1 LRDEEGVGMVTEQ
14 ETGEEGP
21 PKPEFTIQPGDLG
34 GLMAEYPHIREWVE
48 DFESKHGSRPVYYG
62 PLDRDAKSVSPRNL
76 IYSTKPP
83 CFAHV
88 YSPPEGSEGAGN
100 TFWFGLEP
108 TITQEEEEVRDQIVE
123 RLLRDAPQK
132 ERFDNDEEF
141 ISMIHEMMDEMTSTG
156 GTSLLANPV
165 VNQARELLGFGE
177 APLKVTPEQL
187 DRLKYVV
194 VRDLVNNGPLE
205 TLLADE
211 MLEDIHSIGLSRIN
225 MDHKVFPM
233 LTSNIAFKDQELLTK
248 YLRSMS
254 ERIGR
259 PVSDSKPIV
268 DGALL
273 DGSRINIIYSDD
285 VSIQGS
291 SFTIRKFAEETISI
305 TQLIQWKTLSSQM
318 AAYIWLGL
326 ESGMSMLVSGETAS
340 GKTTTLNAILPFI
353 DHNVK
358 IYTAEDTPEVK
369 VSHTIWQ
376 RLITRDSKN
385 EDSRVEMFDLLK
397 AALRSRP
404 RYIIIGEIRGVE
416 GAIAFQAMQTGHPV
430 VGTFHASNIVKL
442 IQRFTGD
449 PINVPAR
456 FFDNLNFAIFQE
468 VVEAP
473 GGGIARRIT
482 GVSEVIGFDKTAD
495 GILTRN
501 MFEWDPVNDE
511 VYFRGMF
518 QSDMLEN
525 KIAPRMGFRSKRDIY
540 DELDR
545 RTIAMQRMVDRN
557 LTHFDDVFDLLD
569 IYYKEGWDR
578 FASSLETWTGI
589 NH

>member
-1 LRDEEGVGMVTEQ
+1 
-14 ETGEEGP
+14 
-21 PKPEFTIQPGDLG
+21 
-34 GLMAEYPHIREWVE
+34 MAEYPHIRQWVE
-48 DFESKHGSRPVYYG
+48 DFEAKHGSRPIYYG
-62 PLDRDAKSVSPRNL
+62 PLDRDARAVSPRNL
-76 IYSTKPP
+76 IYATRPP

-88 YSPPEGSEGAGN
+88 YSPPEGQVGAGN
-100 TFWFGLEP
+100 TFWYGLEP
-108 TITQEEEEVRDQIVE
+108 AITHDEEEIRDNIVE

-132 ERFDNDEEF
+132 ERFDNDAEF
-141 ISMIHEMMDEMTSTG
+141 IAMIHEMMDEMTTTT
-156 GTSLLANPV
+156 TSLLSNPV
-165 VNQARELLGFGE
+165 INQTRELLGFGE
-177 APLKVTPEQL
+177 APIKVTTEQL
-187 DRLKYVV
+187 ERLKYVV

-233 LTSNIAFKDQELLTK
+233 LTSNIAFKDQEVLTK

-305 TQLIQWKTLSSQM
+305 IQLIQWKTLSSQM

-340 GKTTTLNAILPFI
+340 GKTTTLNAVLPFV

-540 DELDR
+540 DELAR
-545 RTIAMQRMVDRN
+545 RTDALQRMVDRD

-569 IYYKEGWDR
+569 VYYKEGWDR
-578 FASSLETWTGI
+578 FTSAVDTWTGI

>member
-1 LRDEEGVGMVTEQ
+1 MVTEQ
-14 ETGEEGP
+14 ESEETTT
-21 PKPEFTIQPGDLG
+21 KHVMKVQPGDLG
-34 GLMAEYPHIREWVE
+34 GLMAEYPHIRIWIE
-48 DFESKHGSRPVYYG
+48 DFEAKHGSRPIYYG
-62 PLDRDAKSVSPRNL
+62 PLDRDARAVSPRNL
-76 IYSTKPP
+76 IYATRPP

-88 YSPPEGSEGAGN
+88 YSPPEGEEGAGN
-100 TFWFGLEP
+100 TYWFGLEP
-108 TITQEEEEVRDQIVE
+108 TIDEEEEEIRDQIVE

-141 ISMIHEMMDEMTSTG
+141 IAMIHEMVDEMTTTT
-156 GTSLLANPV
+156 TSLLSNPV
-165 VNQARELLGFGE
+165 INQTRELLGFGE
-177 APLKVTPEQL
+177 APIKVTDEQL
-187 DRLKYVV
+187 VRLKYVV

-211 MLEDIHSIGLSRIN
+211 MLEDIHSIGLSAIN

-233 LTSNIAFKDQELLTK
+233 LTSNIAFKDQEILTK

-305 TQLIQWKTLSSQM
+305 IQLIQWKTLSSQM

-340 GKTTTLNAILPFI
+340 GKTTTLNAILPFV

-540 DELDR
+540 DELER
-545 RTIAMQRMVDRN
+545 RTTVIQRMVDRD

-569 IYYKEGWDR
+569 VYFKEGWDR
-578 FASSLETWTGI
+578 FVSSVETWTGI

>member
-1 LRDEEGVGMVTEQ
+1 MVTEQ
-14 ETGEEGP
+14 ESEEETTT
-21 PKPEFTIQPGDLG
+21 KHVLTVQPGDLG
-34 GLMAEYPHIREWVE
+34 GLMAEYPHIRQWVE
-48 DFESKHGSRPVYYG
+48 DFEAKHGSRPIYYG
-62 PLDRDAKSVSPRNL
+62 PLDRDARAVSPRNL
-76 IYSTKPP
+76 IYATRPP

-88 YSPPEGSEGAGN
+88 YSPPEGQVGAGN
-100 TFWFGLEP
+100 TFWYGLEP
-108 TITQEEEEVRDQIVE
+108 AITDEEEDIRDDIVE

-132 ERFDNDEEF
+132 ERFDNDAEF
-141 ISMIHEMMDEMTSTG
+141 IAMIHEMMDEMTTTT
-156 GTSLLANPV
+156 TSLLSNPV
-165 VNQARELLGFGE
+165 INQTRELLGFGE
-177 APLKVTPEQL
+177 APIKVTEEQL
-187 DRLKYVV
+187 ERLKYVV

-233 LTSNIAFKDQELLTK
+233 LTSNIAFKDQEILTK

-305 TQLIQWKTLSSQM
+305 IQLIQWKTLSSQM

-340 GKTTTLNAILPFI
+340 GKTTTLNAVLPFV

-540 DELDR
+540 DELAR
-545 RTIAMQRMVDRN
+545 RTEALQRMVDRD

-569 IYYKEGWDR
+569 VYYKEGWDR
-578 FASSLETWTGI
+578 FTSAVDTWTGI

>member
-1 LRDEEGVGMVTEQ
+1 MVTEQ

-21 PKPEFTIQPGDLG
+21 KEPEFNIQPGDLG
-34 GLMAEYPHIREWVE
+34 GLMAEYPHIRTWVE
-48 DFESKHGSRPVYYG
+48 EFEAKHGSRPIYYG

-76 IYSTKPP
+76 IYATKPP

-88 YSPPEGSEGAGN
+88 YAPPEGAEGAGN

-108 TITQEEEEVRDQIVE
+108 TITSKEEVIRDQIVE

-132 ERFDNDEEF
+132 ERFEDDNEF
-141 ISMIHEMMDEMTSTG
+141 IAMIHEMMDEMTT
-156 GTSLLANPV
+156 TSSSLFSNPV
-165 VNQARELLGFGE
+165 VDQARELIGLGE
-177 APLKVTPEQL
+177 ARIQVTPEQL
-187 DRLKYVV
+187 ARLKYVV

-211 MLEDIHSIGLSRIN
+211 MLEDIHSIGLSAIN

-233 LTSNIAFKDQELLTK
+233 LTSNISFRDQELLTK

-305 TQLIQWKTLSSQM
+305 IQLIKWKTLSSQM

-340 GKTTTLNAILPFI
+340 GKTTTLNAVLPFI

-369 VSHTIWQ
+369 VAHTIWQ

-501 MFEWDPVNDE
+501 MFEWDPVADE

-540 DELDR
+540 DELQR
-545 RTIAMQRMVDRN
+545 RTDAIQKMVDRD
-557 LTHFDDVFDLLD
+557 LTHYDDVFDLLD
-569 IYYKEGWDR
+569 IYFKEGWDR
-578 FASSLETWTGI
+578 FASSLDTWTGI

>member
-1 LRDEEGVGMVTEQ
+1 MVTEQ
-14 ETGEEGP
+14 ESEGESKKEEI
-21 PKPEFTIQPGDLG
+21 KIQPGDLG
-34 GLMAEYPHIREWVE
+34 GLMAEYPHVRQWVE
-48 DFESKHGSRPVYYG
+48 DFEAKHGSKPIYYG
-62 PLDRDAKSVSPRNL
+62 PLDRDARAVSPRNL
-76 IYSTKPP
+76 IYATRPP

-88 YSPPEGSEGAGN
+88 YSPPEGEVGAGN
-100 TFWFGLEP
+100 TFWYGLEP
-108 TITQEEEEVRDQIVE
+108 TITEDEEEIRDDIVE

-132 ERFDNDEEF
+132 ERFDNDAEF
-141 ISMIHEMMDEMTSTG
+141 IAMIHEMMDEMTTTT
-156 GTSLLANPV
+156 TSLLSNPV
-165 VNQARELLGFGE
+165 INQTRELLGFGE
-177 APLKVTPEQL
+177 APLKVTVEQL

-233 LTSNIAFKDQELLTK
+233 LTSNIAFKDQEILTK

-305 TQLIQWKTLSSQM
+305 IQLIQWKTLSSQM

-340 GKTTTLNAILPFI
+340 GKTTTLNAVLPFV

-540 DELDR
+540 DELAR
-545 RTIAMQRMVDRN
+545 RTEALQRMVDRN

-569 IYYKEGWDR
+569 VYYKEGWDR
-578 FASSLETWTGI
+578 YSSAVDTWTGI

>member
-1 LRDEEGVGMVTEQ
+1 MVTEQ
-14 ETGEEGP
+14 ETGDEGQTK
-21 PKPEFTIQPGDLG
+21 PKFNIEPGDLG
-34 GLMAEYPHIREWVE
+34 GLMAEYPHIRTWVE
-48 DFESKHGSRPVYYG
+48 EFEAKHGSRPIYYG

-76 IYSTKPP
+76 IYATKPP

-88 YSPPEGSEGAGN
+88 YAPPEGAEGAGN

-108 TITQEEEEVRDQIVE
+108 TITSEEEVIRDQIVE

-132 ERFDNDEEF
+132 ERFEDDEEF
-141 ISMIHEMMDEMTSTG
+141 IAMIHEMMDEMTT
-156 GTSLLANPV
+156 TSASLFSNPV
-165 VNQARELLGFGE
+165 VDQARELIGLGE
-177 APLKVTPEQL
+177 ARIQVSTEQL

-211 MLEDIHSIGLSRIN
+211 MLEDIHSIGLSAIN

-233 LTSNIAFKDQELLTK
+233 LTSNISFRDQELLTK

-305 TQLIQWKTLSSQM
+305 IQLIKWKTLSSQM

-340 GKTTTLNAILPFI
+340 GKTTTLNAVLPFI

-369 VSHTIWQ
+369 VAHTIWQ

-449 PINVPAR
+449 TINVPAR

-501 MFEWDPVNDE
+501 MFEWDPVADE

-540 DELDR
+540 DELQR
-545 RTIAMQRMVDRN
+545 RTDAIQKMVDRD
-557 LTHFDDVFDLLD
+557 LTHYDDVFDLLD
-569 IYYKEGWDR
+569 IYFKEGWDR

>member
-1 LRDEEGVGMVTEQ
+1 MVTEQ
-14 ETGEEGP
+14 ESEQESS
-21 PKPEFTIQPGDLG
+21 KHVLKIQPGDLG
-34 GLMAEYPHIREWVE
+34 GLMAEYPHIRIWIE
-48 DFESKHGSRPVYYG
+48 DFEAKHGSRPIYYG
-62 PLDRDAKSVSPRNL
+62 PLDRDARAVSPRNL
-76 IYSTKPP
+76 IYATRPP

-88 YSPPEGSEGAGN
+88 YSPPEGAEGAGN
-100 TFWFGLEP
+100 TYWFGLEP
-108 TITQEEEEVRDQIVE
+108 TIDEEEEEIRDQIVE

-141 ISMIHEMMDEMTSTG
+141 IAMIHEMVDEMTTTA
-156 GTSLLANPV
+156 TSLLSNPV
-165 VNQARELLGFGE
+165 INQTRELLGFGE
-177 APLKVTPEQL
+177 APIKITEEQL
-187 DRLKYVV
+187 VRLKYVV

-211 MLEDIHSIGLSRIN
+211 MLEDIHSIGLSAIN

-233 LTSNIAFKDQELLTK
+233 LTSNISFKDQELLTK

-305 TQLIQWKTLSSQM
+305 IQLIQWKTLSSQM

-340 GKTTTLNAILPFI
+340 GKTTTLNAILPFV

-540 DELDR
+540 DELER
-545 RTIAMQRMVDRN
+545 RTIVLQRMVDRD

-569 IYYKEGWDR
+569 VYFKEGWDR
-578 FASSLETWTGI
+578 FVSSVETWTGI

>member
-1 LRDEEGVGMVTEQ
+1 MVTEQ
-14 ETGEEGP
+14 EEQEQESD
-21 PKPEFTIQPGDLG
+21 KPLLTIEPGDLG
-34 GLMAEYPHIREWVE
+34 GLMAEYPHVRIWVE
-48 DFESKHGSRPVYYG
+48 DFEAKHGSRPIYYG
-62 PLDRDAKSVSPRNL
+62 PLDRDARAVSPRNL
-76 IYSTKPP
+76 IYATRPP

-88 YSPPEGSEGAGN
+88 YSPPEGEEGAGN

-108 TITQEEEEVRDQIVE
+108 TIDLEEEEIRDNIVE

-132 ERFDNDEEF
+132 ERFDNDAEF
-141 ISMIHEMMDEMTSTG
+141 IAMIHEMMDDMTATT
-156 GTSLLANPV
+156 TSILSNPV
-165 VNQARELLGFGE
+165 VNQTRELLGFGE
-177 APLKVTPEQL
+177 APIKVTEEQL
-187 DRLKYVV
+187 ERLKYVV

-211 MLEDIHSIGLSRIN
+211 MLEDIHSIGLSAIN

-233 LTSNIAFKDQELLTK
+233 LTSNISFKDQELLTK

-305 TQLIQWKTLSSQM
+305 IQLIQWKTLSSQM

-340 GKTTTLNAILPFI
+340 GKTTTLNAVLPFV

-501 MFEWDPVNDE
+501 MFEWDAVSDE

-540 DELDR
+540 DELER
-545 RTIAMQRMVDRN
+545 RTIALQRMVDRD

-569 IYYKEGWDR
+569 VYYKEGWDR
-578 FASSLETWTGI
+578 FASSVETWTGI

>member
-1 LRDEEGVGMVTEQ
+1 MVTEQ
-14 ETGEEGP
+14 EPEEETTT
-21 PKPEFTIQPGDLG
+21 KHELTVQPGDLG
-34 GLMAEYPHIREWVE
+34 GLMAEYPHIRQWVE
-48 DFESKHGSRPVYYG
+48 DFEAKHGSRPIYYG
-62 PLDRDAKSVSPRNL
+62 PLDRDARAVSPRNL
-76 IYSTKPP
+76 IYATRPP

-88 YSPPEGSEGAGN
+88 YSPPEGQVGAGN
-100 TFWFGLEP
+100 TFWYGLEP
-108 TITQEEEEVRDQIVE
+108 AITHDEEEIRDNIVE

-132 ERFDNDEEF
+132 ERFDNDAEF
-141 ISMIHEMMDEMTSTG
+141 IAMIHEMMDEMTTTT
-156 GTSLLANPV
+156 TSLLSNPV
-165 VNQARELLGFGE
+165 INQTRELLGFGE
-177 APLKVTPEQL
+177 APIKVTTEQL
-187 DRLKYVV
+187 ERLKYVV

-233 LTSNIAFKDQELLTK
+233 LTSNIAFKDQEVLTK

-305 TQLIQWKTLSSQM
+305 IQLIQWKTLSSQM
-318 AAYIWLGL
+318 AAYIWRGL

-340 GKTTTLNAILPFI
+340 GKTTTLNAVLPFV
-353 DHNVK
+353 DHHVQ

-376 RLITRDSKN
+376 RLITRASKN

-540 DELDR
+540 DELAR
-545 RTIAMQRMVDRN
+545 RTDALQRMVDRD

-569 IYYKEGWDR
+569 VYYKEGWDR
-578 FASSLETWTGI
+578 FTSAVDTWTGI

>member
-1 LRDEEGVGMVTEQ
+1 MVTEQ
-14 ETGEEGP
+14 ESEETTS
-21 PKPEFTIQPGDLG
+21 KPVMKVQPGDLG
-34 GLMAEYPHIREWVE
+34 GLMAEYPHIRIWIE
-48 DFESKHGSRPVYYG
+48 DFEAKHGSRPIYYG
-62 PLDRDAKSVSPRNL
+62 PLDRDARAVSPRNL
-76 IYSTKPP
+76 IYATRPP

-88 YSPPEGSEGAGN
+88 YSPPEGAEGAGN
-100 TFWFGLEP
+100 TYWFGLEP
-108 TITQEEEEVRDQIVE
+108 TIDEEEEEIRDQIVE

-141 ISMIHEMMDEMTSTG
+141 IAMIHEMVDEMTTTA
-156 GTSLLANPV
+156 TSLLSNPV
-165 VNQARELLGFGE
+165 INQTRELLGFGE
-177 APLKVTPEQL
+177 APIKITEEQL
-187 DRLKYVV
+187 VRLKYVV

-211 MLEDIHSIGLSRIN
+211 MLEDIHSIGLSAIN

-233 LTSNIAFKDQELLTK
+233 LTSNISFKDQELLTK

-305 TQLIQWKTLSSQM
+305 IQLIQWKTLSSQM

-340 GKTTTLNAILPFI
+340 GKTTTLNAILPFV

-540 DELDR
+540 DELER
-545 RTIAMQRMVDRN
+545 RTIVLQRMVDRD

-569 IYYKEGWDR
+569 VYFKEGWDR
-578 FASSLETWTGI
+578 FVSSVETWTGI

>member
-1 LRDEEGVGMVTEQ
+1 MVTEQ
-14 ETGEEGP
+14 EPEQQEE
-21 PKPEFTIQPGDLG
+21 KPQFRIEPGDLG

-48 DFESKHGSRPVYYG
+48 DFEAKHGSRPIYYG

-76 IYSTKPP
+76 IYATKPP

-88 YSPPEGSEGAGN
+88 YSPPEGAEGAGN

-108 TITQEEEEVRDQIVE
+108 TIDAEEEELRDQIVE

-132 ERFDNDEEF
+132 ERFETDEEF
-141 ISMIHEMMDEMTSTG
+141 IAMIHEMMDEMTTTSSTG
-156 GTSLLANPV
+156 LLSNPV
-165 VNQARELLGFGE
+165 IDQARELIGMGE
-177 APLKVTPEQL
+177 ARVKVTPDQL

-211 MLEDIHSIGLSRIN
+211 MLEDIHSIGLHVIH

-233 LTSNIAFKDQELLTK
+233 LTSNISFKDQELLTR

-305 TQLIQWKTLSSQM
+305 IQLIQWKTLSSQM

-340 GKTTTLNAILPFI
+340 GKTTTLNAVLPFI

-369 VSHTIWQ
+369 VAHPIWQ

-501 MFEWDPVNDE
+501 MFEWDPVADV

-540 DELDR
+540 DELER
-545 RTIAMQRMVDRN
+545 RTQAIQRMVDRN
-557 LTHFDDVFDLLD
+557 LTHYDDVYDLLD
-569 IYYKEGWDR
+569 VYYKEGWDR

>member
-1 LRDEEGVGMVTEQ
+1 MVAEQ
-14 ETGEEGP
+14 ESENEST
-21 PKPEFTIQPGDLG
+21 KPVMKVQPGDLG
-34 GLMAEYPHIREWVE
+34 GLMAEYPHIRIWIE
-48 DFESKHGSRPVYYG
+48 DFESKHGSRPIYYG
-62 PLDRDAKSVSPRNL
+62 PLDRDARAVSPRNL
-76 IYSTKPP
+76 IYSTRPP

-88 YSPPEGSEGAGN
+88 YSPPEGQEGAGN
-100 TFWFGLEP
+100 TYWFGLEP
-108 TITQEEEEVRDQIVE
+108 TINEEEEEIRDQIVE

-132 ERFDNDEEF
+132 ERFDNDEQF
-141 ISMIHEMMDEMTSTG
+141 IAMIHEMVDEMTTTV
-156 GTSLLANPV
+156 TSLLSNPFI
-165 VNQARELLGFGE
+165 NQTRELLGFGE
-177 APLKVTPEQL
+177 APIKVTEEQL
-187 DRLKYVV
+187 ERLKYVV

-233 LTSNIAFKDQELLTK
+233 LTSNIAFKNQEILTK

-305 TQLIQWKTLSSQM
+305 IQLVKWKTLSSQM

-340 GKTTTLNAILPFI
+340 GKTTTLNAILPFV

-430 VGTFHASNIVKL
+430 IGTFHASNIVKL

-540 DELDR
+540 DELER
-545 RTIAMQRMVDRN
+545 RTVVIQKMVDRD

-569 IYYKEGWDR
+569 IYFKEGWDR
-578 FASSLETWTGI
+578 FVSSVETWTGI

>member
-1 LRDEEGVGMVTEQ
+1 MVTEQ
-14 ETGEEGP
+14 EEQEQESD
-21 PKPEFTIQPGDLG
+21 KPLLTIEPGDLG
-34 GLMAEYPHIREWVE
+34 GLMAEYPHVRIWVE
-48 DFESKHGSRPVYYG
+48 DFEAKHGSRPIYYG
-62 PLDRDAKSVSPRNL
+62 PLDRDARAVSPRNL
-76 IYSTKPP
+76 IYATRPP

-88 YSPPEGSEGAGN
+88 YSPPEGEEGAGN

-108 TITQEEEEVRDQIVE
+108 TIDLEEEEIRDNIVE

-132 ERFDNDEEF
+132 ERFDNDAEF
-141 ISMIHEMMDEMTSTG
+141 IAMIHEMMDDMTATT
-156 GTSLLANPV
+156 TSILSNPV
-165 VNQARELLGFGE
+165 VNQTRELLGFGE
-177 APLKVTPEQL
+177 APIKVTEEQL
-187 DRLKYVV
+187 ERLKYVV

-211 MLEDIHSIGLSRIN
+211 MLEDIHSIGLSAIN

-233 LTSNIAFKDQELLTK
+233 LTSNISFKDQELLTK

-305 TQLIQWKTLSSQM
+305 IQLIQWKTLSSQM

-340 GKTTTLNAILPFI
+340 GKTTTLNAVLPFV

-501 MFEWDPVNDE
+501 MFEWDAVSDE

-540 DELDR
+540 DELER
-545 RTIAMQRMVDRN
+545 RTIALQRMVDRD

-569 IYYKEGWDR
+569 VYYKEGWDR
-578 FASSLETWTGI
+578 FASAVETWTGI

>member
-1 LRDEEGVGMVTEQ
+1 MVTEQ
-14 ETGEEGP
+14 ESEETTS
-21 PKPEFTIQPGDLG
+21 KKVMKVQPGDLG
-34 GLMAEYPHIREWVE
+34 GLMAEYPHIRIWIE
-48 DFESKHGSRPVYYG
+48 DFEAKHGSRPIYYG
-62 PLDRDAKSVSPRNL
+62 PLDRDARAVSPRNL
-76 IYSTKPP
+76 IYATRPP

-88 YSPPEGSEGAGN
+88 YSPPEGAEGAGN
-100 TFWFGLEP
+100 TYWFGLEP
-108 TITQEEEEVRDQIVE
+108 TIDEEEEEIRDQIVE

-141 ISMIHEMMDEMTSTG
+141 IAMIHEMVDEMTTTV
-156 GTSLLANPV
+156 TSLLSNPV
-165 VNQARELLGFGE
+165 INQTRELLGFGE
-177 APLKVTPEQL
+177 APLKVTEEQL
-187 DRLKYVV
+187 ERLKYVV

-211 MLEDIHSIGLSRIN
+211 MLEDIHSIGLSAIN

-233 LTSNIAFKDQELLTK
+233 LTSNIAFKDQEILTK

-305 TQLIQWKTLSSQM
+305 IQLIKWKTLSSQM

-340 GKTTTLNAILPFI
+340 GKTTTLNAILPFV

-540 DELDR
+540 DELER
-545 RTIAMQRMVDRN
+545 RTTVIQRMVDRD

-569 IYYKEGWDR
+569 VYFKEGWDR
-578 FASSLETWTGI
+578 FVSSVETWTGI

>member
-1 LRDEEGVGMVTEQ
+1 MVTEQ
-14 ETGEEGP
+14 EPEQQEEK
-21 PKPEFTIQPGDLG
+21 PKFRIEPGDLG

-48 DFESKHGSRPVYYG
+48 DFEAKHGSRPIYYG

-76 IYSTKPP
+76 IYATKPP

-88 YSPPEGSEGAGN
+88 YSPPEGAEGAGN

-108 TITQEEEEVRDQIVE
+108 TINAEEEELRDQIVE

-132 ERFDNDEEF
+132 ERFETDEEF
-141 ISMIHEMMDEMTSTG
+141 IAMIHEMMDDMTTTSPTG
-156 GTSLLANPV
+156 LLSNPV
-165 VNQARELLGFGE
+165 IDQARELIGMGE
-177 APLKVTPEQL
+177 ARVKVTPDQL

-211 MLEDIHSIGLSRIN
+211 MLEDIHSIGLHVIH

-233 LTSNIAFKDQELLTK
+233 LTSNISFKDQELLTR

-305 TQLIQWKTLSSQM
+305 IQLIQWKTLSSQM

-340 GKTTTLNAILPFI
+340 GKTTTLNAVLPFI

-369 VSHTIWQ
+369 VAHPIWQ

-501 MFEWDPVNDE
+501 MFEWDPVADV

-540 DELDR
+540 DELER
-545 RTIAMQRMVDRN
+545 RTQAIQRMVDRN
-557 LTHFDDVFDLLD
+557 LTHYDDVYDLLD
-569 IYYKEGWDR
+569 VYYKEGWDR

>member
-1 LRDEEGVGMVTEQ
+1 MVTEQ
-14 ETGEEGP
+14 ESEETTS
-21 PKPEFTIQPGDLG
+21 KKVMKVQPGDLG
-34 GLMAEYPHIREWVE
+34 GLMAEYPHIRIWIE
-48 DFESKHGSRPVYYG
+48 DFEAKHGSRPIYYG
-62 PLDRDAKSVSPRNL
+62 PLDRDARAVSPRNL
-76 IYSTKPP
+76 IYATRPP

-88 YSPPEGSEGAGN
+88 YSPPEGAEGAGN
-100 TFWFGLEP
+100 TYWFGLEP
-108 TITQEEEEVRDQIVE
+108 TIDEEEEEIRDQIVE

-141 ISMIHEMMDEMTSTG
+141 IAMIHEMVDEMTTTV
-156 GTSLLANPV
+156 TSLLSNPV
-165 VNQARELLGFGE
+165 INQTRELLGFGE
-177 APLKVTPEQL
+177 APIKVTDEQL
-187 DRLKYVV
+187 VRLKYVV

-211 MLEDIHSIGLSRIN
+211 MLEDIHSIGLSAIN

-233 LTSNIAFKDQELLTK
+233 LTSNISFKDQELLTK

-305 TQLIQWKTLSSQM
+305 IQLIKWKTLSSQM

-340 GKTTTLNAILPFI
+340 GKTTTLNAILPFV

-540 DELDR
+540 DELER
-545 RTIAMQRMVDRN
+545 RTIALQRMVDRD

-569 IYYKEGWDR
+569 VYFKEGWDR
-578 FASSLETWTGI
+578 FVSSVETWTGI

>member
-1 LRDEEGVGMVTEQ
+1 M
-14 ETGEEGP
+14 
-21 PKPEFTIQPGDLG
+21 
-34 GLMAEYPHIREWVE
+34 
-48 DFESKHGSRPVYYG
+48 
-62 PLDRDAKSVSPRNL
+62 
-76 IYSTKPP
+76 
-83 CFAHV
+83 
-88 YSPPEGSEGAGN
+88 
-100 TFWFGLEP
+100 
-108 TITQEEEEVRDQIVE
+108 EEEEIRDSIVE

-132 ERFDNDEEF
+132 ERFEDDEQF
-141 ISMIHEMMDEMTSTG
+141 ITMIHEMMDGMTTTTT
-156 GTSLLANPV
+156 TSLLSNPII
-165 VNQARELLGFGE
+165 NQARELIGLGE
-177 APLKVTPEQL
+177 APLKVTPEL
-187 DRLKYVV
+187 LERLKYVV

-211 MLEDIHSIGLSRIN
+211 MLEDIHSIGLARIN

-233 LTSNIAFKDQELLTK
+233 LTSNIAFKDQDLLTK

-305 TQLIQWKTLSSQM
+305 IQLIKWKTLSAQM
-318 AAYIWLGL
+318 AAYLWLGL

-369 VSHTIWQ
+369 VGHTIWQ
-376 RLITRDSKN
+376 RLITRESKN

-501 MFEWDPVNDE
+501 MFEWDPVADE

-540 DELDR
+540 DELQR
-545 RTIAMQRMVDRN
+545 RTEAIQRMCDRD
-557 LTHFDDVFDLLD
+557 LTHYDDVFDLLD
-569 IYYKEGWDR
+569 IYFKEGWDR
-578 FASSLETWTGI
+578 FISSLETWTGI

>member
-1 LRDEEGVGMVTEQ
+1 MVTEQ
-14 ETGEEGP
+14 ESEEETTT
-21 PKPEFTIQPGDLG
+21 KHELTIQPGDLG
-34 GLMAEYPHIREWVE
+34 GLMAEYPHIRQWVE
-48 DFESKHGSRPVYYG
+48 DFEAKHGSRPIYYG
-62 PLDRDAKSVSPRNL
+62 PLDRDARAVSPRNL
-76 IYSTKPP
+76 IYATRPP

-88 YSPPEGSEGAGN
+88 YSPPEGQVGAGN
-100 TFWFGLEP
+100 TFWYGLEP
-108 TITQEEEEVRDQIVE
+108 AITDEEEDIRDDIVE

-132 ERFDNDEEF
+132 ERFDNDAEF
-141 ISMIHEMMDEMTSTG
+141 IAMIHEMMDEMTTTT
-156 GTSLLANPV
+156 TSLLSNPV
-165 VNQARELLGFGE
+165 INQTRELLGFGE
-177 APLKVTPEQL
+177 APIKVTVEQL
-187 DRLKYVV
+187 ERLKYVV

-233 LTSNIAFKDQELLTK
+233 LTSNIAFKDQEILTK

-305 TQLIQWKTLSSQM
+305 IQLIQWKTLSSQM

-340 GKTTTLNAILPFI
+340 GKTTTLNAVLPFV

-540 DELDR
+540 DELAR
-545 RTIAMQRMVDRN
+545 RTEALQRMVDRD

-569 IYYKEGWDR
+569 VYYKEGWDR
-578 FASSLETWTGI
+578 FTSAVDTWTGI

>member
-1 LRDEEGVGMVTEQ
+1 MVSEQ
-14 ETGEEGP
+14 DVDDKGP
-21 PKPEFTIQPGDLG
+21 KKPEFNIQPGDLG

-48 DFESKHGSRPVYYG
+48 DFEAQHGSRPIYYG

-76 IYSTKPP
+76 IYATKPP

-88 YSPPEGSEGAGN
+88 YSPPEGAEGAGN

-108 TITQEEEEVRDQIVE
+108 TITLEEEELRDDIVE

-132 ERFDNDEEF
+132 ERFDNDQEF
-141 ISMIHEMMDEMTSTG
+141 IAMIHDMMNEMTTTG
-156 GTSLLANPV
+156 STSLLSNPV
-165 VNQARELLGFGE
+165 VNQARELMGLGE
-177 APLKVTPEQL
+177 ARIKVTPEL
-187 DRLKYVV
+187 LERLKYVI

-233 LTSNIAFKDQELLTK
+233 LTSNIAFKDQEILTK

-305 TQLIQWKTLSSQM
+305 IQLIKWKTLSAQM

-340 GKTTTLNAILPFI
+340 GKTTTLNAVLPFI

-501 MFEWDPVNDE
+501 MFEWDPVADE

-540 DELDR
+540 DELQR
-545 RTIAMQRMVDRN
+545 RTEAIQIMCDRD

-578 FASSLETWTGI
+578 FASSIETWTGI

>member
-1 LRDEEGVGMVTEQ
+1 MVTEQ
-14 ETGEEGP
+14 ESEETI
-21 PKPEFTIQPGDLG
+21 PKHVLKVQPGDLG
-34 GLMAEYPHIREWVE
+34 GLMAEYPHIRIWIE
-48 DFESKHGSRPVYYG
+48 DFEAKHGSRPIYYG
-62 PLDRDAKSVSPRNL
+62 PLDRDARAVSPRNL
-76 IYSTKPP
+76 IYATRPP

-88 YSPPEGSEGAGN
+88 YSPPEGEVGAGN
-100 TFWFGLEP
+100 TYWFGLEP
-108 TITQEEEEVRDQIVE
+108 TINEEEEEIRDQIVE

-132 ERFDNDEEF
+132 ERFDNDDQF
-141 ISMIHEMMDEMTSTG
+141 IAMIHEMVDEMTATVS
-156 GTSLLANPV
+156 SMFSNPV
-165 VNQARELLGFGE
+165 INQTRELLGFGE
-177 APLKVTPEQL
+177 APIKVTEEQL
-187 DRLKYVV
+187 ERLKYVV

-211 MLEDIHSIGLSRIN
+211 MLEDIHSIGLSAIN

-233 LTSNIAFKDQELLTK
+233 LTSNIAFKDQEVLTK

-305 TQLIQWKTLSSQM
+305 IQLVKWKTLSSQM

-340 GKTTTLNAILPFI
+340 GKTTTLNAILPFV

-430 VGTFHASNIVKL
+430 IGTFHASNIVKL

-540 DELDR
+540 DELER
-545 RTIAMQRMVDRN
+545 RTIVIQRMVDRD

-569 IYYKEGWDR
+569 VYFKEGWDR
-578 FASSLETWTGI
+578 FVSSVETWTGI

>member
-1 LRDEEGVGMVTEQ
+1 MVTEQ

-141 ISMIHEMMDEMTSTG
+141 IAMIHEMMDEMTSTG

-305 TQLIQWKTLSSQM
+305 IQLIKWKTLSAQM

-326 ESGMSMLVSGETAS
+326 ESGMSCLVSGETAS
-340 GKTTTLNAILPFI
+340 GKTTTLNAVLPFI

-369 VSHTIWQ
+369 VAHTIWQ

-430 VGTFHASNIVKL
+430 MGTFHASNIVKL

-501 MFEWDPVNDE
+501 MFEWDPVADE

-540 DELDR
+540 DELQR
-545 RTIAMQRMVDRN
+545 RTEAIQRMCDRD
-557 LTHFDDVFDLLD
+557 LTHYDDVFDLLD

-578 FASSLETWTGI
+578 YASALETWTGI

>member
-1 LRDEEGVGMVTEQ
+1 MVTEQ
-14 ETGEEGP
+14 EPEEETTT
-21 PKPEFTIQPGDLG
+21 KHELTVQPGDLG
-34 GLMAEYPHIREWVE
+34 GLMAEYPHIRQWVE
-48 DFESKHGSRPVYYG
+48 DFEAKHGSRPIYYG
-62 PLDRDAKSVSPRNL
+62 PLDRDARAVSPRNL
-76 IYSTKPP
+76 IYATRPP

-88 YSPPEGSEGAGN
+88 YSPPEGQVGAGN
-100 TFWFGLEP
+100 TFWYGLEP
-108 TITQEEEEVRDQIVE
+108 AITHDEEEIRDNIVE

-132 ERFDNDEEF
+132 ERFDNDAEF
-141 ISMIHEMMDEMTSTG
+141 IAMIHEMMDEMTT
-156 GTSLLANPV
+156 TTISLLSNPV
-165 VNQARELLGFGE
+165 INQTRELLGFGE
-177 APLKVTPEQL
+177 APIKVTTEQL
-187 DRLKYVV
+187 ERLKYVV

-233 LTSNIAFKDQELLTK
+233 LTSNIAFKDQEVLTK

-305 TQLIQWKTLSSQM
+305 IQLIQWKTLSSQM

-340 GKTTTLNAILPFI
+340 GKTTTLNAVLPFV

-540 DELDR
+540 DELAR
-545 RTIAMQRMVDRN
+545 RTDALQRMVDRD

-569 IYYKEGWDR
+569 VYYKEGWDR
-578 FASSLETWTGI
+578 FTSAVDTWTGI

>member
-1 LRDEEGVGMVTEQ
+1 M
-14 ETGEEGP
+14 
-21 PKPEFTIQPGDLG
+21 TIQPGDLG
-34 GLMAEYPHIREWVE
+34 GLMAEYPHIRIWIE
-48 DFESKHGSRPVYYG
+48 DFEAKHGSRPIYYG
-62 PLDRDAKSVSPRNL
+62 PLDRDARAVSPRNL
-76 IYSTKPP
+76 IYATRPP

-88 YSPPEGSEGAGN
+88 YSPPEGAEGAGN
-100 TFWFGLEP
+100 TYWFGLEP
-108 TITQEEEEVRDQIVE
+108 TINEEEEEIRDQIVE

-132 ERFDNDEEF
+132 ERFDNDEQF
-141 ISMIHEMMDEMTSTG
+141 IAMIHEMVDEMTTTV
-156 GTSLLANPV
+156 TSMLSNPV
-165 VNQARELLGFGE
+165 INQTRELLGFGE
-177 APLKVTPEQL
+177 APIKVTEEQL
-187 DRLKYVV
+187 VRLKYVV

-211 MLEDIHSIGLSRIN
+211 MLEDIHSIGLSAIN

-233 LTSNIAFKDQELLTK
+233 LTSNIAFKDQEILTK

-305 TQLIQWKTLSSQM
+305 IQLIKWKTLSSQM

-340 GKTTTLNAILPFI
+340 GKTTTLNAILPFV

-540 DELDR
+540 DELER
-545 RTIAMQRMVDRN
+545 RTIVLQRMVDRD

-569 IYYKEGWDR
+569 VYFKEGWDR
-578 FASSLETWTGI
+578 FVSSVETWTGI

>member
-1 LRDEEGVGMVTEQ
+1 LVTEQ
-14 ETGEEGP
+14 DSEQEDK
-21 PKPEFTIQPGDLG
+21 KPEFKIEPGDLG
-34 GLMAEYPHIREWVE
+34 GLMAEYPHIRNWVE
-48 DFESKHGSRPVYYG
+48 DFESKHGSRPIYYG

-76 IYSTKPP
+76 IYATKPP

-88 YSPPEGSEGAGN
+88 YSPPEGHEGAGN

-108 TITQEEEEVRDQIVE
+108 TIDAEEEEMRDQIVE

-132 ERFDNDEEF
+132 ERFESDEEF
-141 ISMIHEMMDEMTSTG
+141 IAMIHEMMDEMTTTG
-156 GTSLLANPV
+156 ARSILSNPIV
-165 VNQARELLGFGE
+165 SQARELFGMGE
-177 APLKVTPEQL
+177 AQIKLTPDQL

-211 MLEDIHSIGLSRIN
+211 MLEDIHSIGLTKIH

-233 LTSNIAFKDQELLTK
+233 LTSNIHFKDQEILTR

-305 TQLIQWKTLSSQM
+305 IQLIKWKTLSSQM
-318 AAYIWLGL
+318 AAYIWLGM

-340 GKTTTLNAILPFI
+340 GKTTTLNAVLPFI

-369 VSHTIWQ
+369 VAHPIWQ

-501 MFEWDPVNDE
+501 MFEWDPVSDV

-540 DELDR
+540 DELER
-545 RTIAMQRMVDRN
+545 RTQAIQRMADRD
-557 LTHFDDVFDLLD
+557 LTHYDDVYDLLD
-569 IYYKEGWDR
+569 VYYKEGWDR